1 MKKEK
6 IAKDFESELD
16 KRRENEVI
24 KTGTIWLKTY
34 DEYKQ
39 LAETFKEKLVK
50 PIHAAKMLGVSRAM
64 IVNLEKQGII
74 RGFRLSF
81 KDDGI
86 WKTIPLHLKPLITRT
101 DIYIWI
107 PIEDIQNYARSRG
120 RELKNVKGYYFNEF
134 YG

>member
-6 IAKDFESELD
+6 IAKDFEIELD

-39 LAETFKEKLVK
+39 LTETFKEKLVK

-81 KDDGI
+81 KDDEI

-107 PIEDIQNYARSRG
+107 PIEDIQKYARSRG
-120 RELKNVKGYYFNEF
+120 RGLKNVKGYYFNEF